1 MPNHTQPV
9 VTLIKNKRFMIK
21 SREIN
26 LRFCHLETCFSQR
39 SVKLISCCYN
49 LSVVNLPLAKL
60 NYFCNVKNVIENMQ
74 FCVCWGHIQEEK
86 SSQTL
91 LLACIMSPIFLF
103 PLPPHQNL
111 VAKSLVR
118 LTFKYLIIKR
128 LKASQYM
135 KFIYTAKQI
144 KNDIFQFTVTFLLK
158 SLIIYILEI
167 S

>member
-1 MPNHTQPV
+1 
-9 VTLIKNKRFMIK
+9 
-21 SREIN
+21 
-26 LRFCHLETCFSQR
+26 
-39 SVKLISCCYN
+39 
-49 LSVVNLPLAKL
+49 
-60 NYFCNVKNVIENMQ
+60 
-74 FCVCWGHIQEEK
+74 
-86 SSQTL
+86 
-91 LLACIMSPIFLF
+91 MSPLFLF

>member
-1 MPNHTQPV
+1 
-9 VTLIKNKRFMIK
+9 
-21 SREIN
+21 
-26 LRFCHLETCFSQR
+26 
-39 SVKLISCCYN
+39 
-49 LSVVNLPLAKL
+49 
-60 NYFCNVKNVIENMQ
+60 
-74 FCVCWGHIQEEK
+74 
-86 SSQTL
+86 
-91 LLACIMSPIFLF
+91 MSPLFLF

-144 KNDIFQFTVTFLLK
+144 KNDMSQFTVTFLLR
-158 SLIIYILEI
+158 SLPVIIYILEI

>member
-1 MPNHTQPV
+1 
-9 VTLIKNKRFMIK
+9 MIK

-49 LSVVNLPLAKL
+49 LSVVNLPLPKL

-74 FCVCWGHIQEEK
+74 VFVCAEAISKRKSQARLCYQRALCLLYFCF
-86 SSQTL
+86 
-91 LLACIMSPIFLF
+91 PF
-103 PLPPHQNL
+103 PLIKTQQL

-128 LKASQYM
+128 FKALQCM
-135 KFIYTAKQI
+135 EFIYTAKQI
-144 KNDIFQFTVTFLLK
+144 KNDMFQFTVTFLLR
-158 SLIIYILEI
+158 SLINYILEI
-167 S
+167 SLTKYQIEILK